1 MEQQIQDLIASI
13 RKEGI
18 ETANAKSEEIIKA
31 AEEKAAQIIKKAEEE
46 RDSILS
52 DCEKE
57 TMLRKSSA
65 EASIKQAARDVSLLL
80 KKSIEEKYTAIL
92 RDKAAAAMDGEALVS
107 LIKTV
112 LKDDVAEKAVE
123 VSPKEL
129 ETLRQN
135 LSSIFASEI
144 EKGITIRSSQS
155 VSSGFRIVEKDGS
168 GYVDYSAEECV
179 KLILPYL
186 SESLKEIVG

>member
-18 ETANAKSEEIIKA
+18 DTA
-31 AEEKAAQIIKKAEEE
+31 KAESGRIISEAKAEAERIVKEAEAE
-46 RDSILS
+46 RDRILS
-52 DCEKE
+52 DARRQLELDKA
-57 TMLRKSSA
+57 SS

-123 VSPKEL
+123 VSPKEF